1 MVDCWSPMMERI
13 VFATLKRDKR
23 VVGIT
28 SPQSASGVTS
38 VCEQLARVAGL
49 SGMRTLLLD
58 LTGRAE
64 VAIPASVWQP
74 GIGNAGQSIVRDPA
88 GFDRLV
94 ARFTRD
100 DRFKF
105 NNVEGLRLAF
115 AEDLATY
122 DAIIV
127 DTPPVPTNDLEFL
140 NGAAAA
146 AACDGAILL
155 CMSGRVS
162 RTELADAQDA
172 LANAQAGLLGIVLN
186 EMQNPTV
193 GSELA
198 REARKLRRYLP
209 GVSSWLERRARASSI
224 LN

>member
-23 VVGIT
+23 VVGVT
-28 SPQSASGVTS
+28 SPQAASGVTS
-38 VCEQLARVAGL
+38 VCEQLAHIASL

-64 VAIPASVWQP
+64 DVIPLSVWQP

-94 ARFTRD
+94 ARFTNE

-105 NNVEGLRLAF
+105 NNVEGMRLAF
-115 AEDLATY
+115 AEDLAAY

-127 DTPPVPTNDLEFL
+127 DTPPVPTNDMAHI
-140 NGAAAA
+140 NGAAAS

-162 RTELADAQDA
+162 RSELSDAQDA
-172 LANAQAGLLGIVLN
+172 LANAQAGLLGVVLN

-193 GSELA
+193 GAELA

-209 GVSSWLERRARASSI
+209 GVSSWLERKALASSI

>member
-105 NNVEGLRLAF
+105 NNVEGLRL
-115 AEDLATY
+115 
-122 DAIIV
+122 
-127 DTPPVPTNDLEFL
+127 
-140 NGAAAA
+140 
-146 AACDGAILL
+146 
-155 CMSGRVS
+155 R
-162 RTELADAQDA
+162 
-172 LANAQAGLLGIVLN
+172 
-186 EMQNPTV
+186 
-193 GSELA
+193 
-198 REARKLRRYLP
+198 
-209 GVSSWLERRARASSI
+209 
-224 LN
+224 